1 VKKLR
6 VSYTLLSVW
15 ASGRTD
21 DAVNIYLHKPM
32 PKTRQ
37 MEEGIKWDE
46 MQMKNIE
53 KEKKLTKEFNSF
65 AFIDPKTQMKL
76 EIPYNEKVTLVI
88 KPDVYD
94 SPMIMELKTGK
105 RSASSYLNSKQ
116 LDMYGLGCH
125 LAGLEVGKIV
135 VIRYDQYKNEADW
148 AFKYMDE
155 GILDSARNYIDS
167 LYPEIYEHFNNIG
180 IL

>member
-1 VKKLR
+1 MKKLR
-6 VSYTLLSVW
+6 VSYTLLSTY
-15 ASGRTD
+15 ASGRVD
-21 DAVNIYLHKPM
+21 DAVNLYLHKPM

-46 MQMKNIE
+46 MQMENIA
-53 KEKKLTKEFNSF
+53 KEKKLTKEFNLF
-65 AFIDPKTQMKL
+65 AFTDPKPQLKL
-76 EIPYNEKVTLVI
+76 EIDYNDRVTLVC
-88 KPDVYD
+88 KLDVYD

-135 VIRYDQYKNEADW
+135 VIRYDQYKGEADW

-155 GILDSARNYIDS
+155 DVIESARNYIDS
-167 LYPEIYEHFNNIG
+167 IFPEIYSHFDSIG